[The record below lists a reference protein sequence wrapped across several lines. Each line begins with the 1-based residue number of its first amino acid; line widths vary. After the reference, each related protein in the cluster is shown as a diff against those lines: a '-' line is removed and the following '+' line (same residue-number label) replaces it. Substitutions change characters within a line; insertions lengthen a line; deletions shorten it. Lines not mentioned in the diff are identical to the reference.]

1 MFEKLVKTKQGEEN
15 PHNLQVLYFS
25 PTCSVTVELSH
36 LCEIFINRAQE
47 LATRGKAQVVPV
59 LQNNEA

>member
-1 MFEKLVKTKQGEEN
+1 M
-15 PHNLQVLYFS
+15 
-25 PTCSVTVELSH
+25 ELGH
-36 LCEIFINRAQE
+36 LREFHVNRAQE